1 MDIDFELVLA
11 ILTLV
16 TGVIALADRI
26 LFIRRQPLSFSD
38 RNYLLTKIVD
48 FSRSF
53 FPVFALVLIIRSF
66 LFEPFR
72 IPSGSM
78 IPTLLI
84 GDFILVNKFSYGVRL
99 PVIRNKIIDTGSPQR
114 GDVVVFRYPVD
125 NKTPFIKRIIG
136 IPGDEVKYINKKLY
150 INGEEINREVQG
162 RYLGVGASRQY
173 LESVEYLEKLGGQPY
188 RVIVRTDSTS
198 IDSQFIVPKGKYFV
212 LGDNRDNSRDSRFWG
227 FVSERNLMGKAFLV
241 WMNWDDGVNLDR
253 VGAKIF

>member
-136 IPGDEVKYINKKLY
+136 IPG
-150 INGEEINREVQG
+150 R
-162 RYLGVGASRQY
+162 
-173 LESVEYLEKLGGQPY
+173 
-188 RVIVRTDSTS
+188 
-198 IDSQFIVPKGKYFV
+198 
-212 LGDNRDNSRDSRFWG
+212 
-227 FVSERNLMGKAFLV
+227 
-241 WMNWDDGVNLDR
+241 
-253 VGAKIF
+253 